1 MLEASAWIITIAFS
15 VFAVSVGWRMRR
27 KASASFTDYAVAGTS
42 LPLIIIAFTDL
53 STIMG
58 AGNFVGEAEEGFDV
72 GYSQLAFVVGE
83 QGSKIAFALLFAG
96 FAGRFAYRTLAEMMD
111 DLILRDPIS
120 RGLVALLTLSL
131 MVSWI
136 GGQGLGLGLLFSAF
150 TGADP
155 TLIIFM
161 FTGIFIAYA
170 ALGGMHAVARV
181 EFVLGALIL
190 VLGIAY
196 YLQVFSL
203 VDFSLSTLNT
213 RLDAGGHHELTEFE
227 LHIDTLTLFLTGL
240 LGVLGA
246 QVYWQRCFAA
256 RDANS
261 ARRGMLIAGTVATVF
276 VCCTVLVGMVARAV
290 NPSLDAAAAMPW
302 LMTNE
307 VPMYMTIAVFG
318 LVLVAA
324 NGSAAANLNA
334 ATVIVVND
342 LVTAFKPGITDK
354 QMVQAG
360 RLLTVV
366 IGLLAA
372 VAALYAESIIG
383 LFARAYTLLACSVV
397 PLLLVGLVWK
407 RNRRRPFTMGAKN
420 SRVTAWGARSSLV
433 VGATSGQVVG
443 LYTGFA
449 VAVVCAVVVSLLTPE
464 DAESPIPDPALNR

>member
-1 MLEASAWIITIAFS
+1 MLEASAWIMTIAFS

-42 LPLIIIAFTDL
+42 LPLIVIAFTDL

-58 AGNFVGEAEEGFDV
+58 AGNFVGEAEEGFEI

-111 DLILRDPIS
+111 DLILRDSIS

-136 GGQGLGLGLLFSAF
+136 GGQGLGLGLLFSSF

-161 FTGIFIAYA
+161 FTAIFIAYA
-170 ALGGMHAVARV
+170 AMGGMHAVARV
-181 EFVLGALIL
+181 EFVLGALIV

-203 VDFSLSTLNT
+203 VDFSPATLNEQ
-213 RLDAGGHHELTEFE
+213 LEAAGHGGLTDFE
-227 LHIDTLTLFLTGL
+227 IHLDTLTLFLTGL

-256 RDANS
+256 RDGRS
-261 ARRGMLIAGTVATVF
+261 ARRGMLIAGTIATIF
-276 VCCTVLVGMVARAV
+276 VCCTVLVGMVARAL
-290 NPSLDAAAAMPW
+290 NPTVDAADAMPW
-302 LMTNE
+302 LMANE
-307 VPMYMTIAVFG
+307 VPTYMTIAVFG
-318 LVLVAA
+318 LVLIAA

-342 LVTAFKPGITDK
+342 LIAPFKNDITDR
-354 QMVQAG
+354 QMVYAG
-360 RLLTVV
+360 RVLTVV
-366 IGLLAA
+366 IGLAA
-372 VAALYAESIIG
+372 AMAALYAESIIG

-397 PLLLVGLVWK
+397 PLMLVGLVWK
-407 RNRRRPFTMGAKN
+407 RHRRARFTMGVEN
-420 SRVTAWGARSSLV
+420 SNVTVWGARTALV
-433 VGATSGQVVG
+433 AGAISGQVVG

-449 VAVVCAVVVSLLTPE
+449 VAVGCAVFVSLLTRPRLE
-464 DAESPIPDPALNR
+464 VPAATP

>member
-15 VFAVSVGWRMRR
+15 VFAVTVGWRMRR

-58 AGNFVGEAEEGFDV
+58 AGNFVGEAEEGFEI
-72 GYSQLAFVVGE
+72 GYSQFAFVVGE

-120 RGLVALLTLSL
+120 RGLVALLTLAL
-131 MVSWI
+131 MISWV
-136 GGQGLGLGLLFSAF
+136 GGQGLGLGLLFSYF

-161 FTGIFIAYA
+161 FTAIFIAYA

-203 VDFSLSTLNT
+203 VDFSIPQLNA
-213 RLDAGGHHELTEFE
+213 RLDAADAHELTRFDF
-227 LHIDTLTLFLTGL
+227 HIDTLTLFLTGL

-256 RDANS
+256 RDGRS
-261 ARRGMLIAGTVATVF
+261 ARRGMLIAGSIATLF
-276 VCCTVLVGMVARAV
+276 VCGTVLVGMVARAV
-290 NPSLDAAAAMPW
+290 NPSVEASEAVPW
-302 LMTNE
+302 LMMNE
-307 VPMYMTIAVFG
+307 VPIVMTILVFG
-318 LVLVAA
+318 LVLIAA

-342 LVTAFKPGITDK
+342 LIATFRPGITDR
-354 QMVQAG
+354 QMVRAG
-360 RLLTVV
+360 RVLTVL

-372 VAALYAESIIG
+372 LAALYAESIIG
-383 LFARAYTLLACSVV
+383 LFAQAYTLLACSVV
-397 PLLLVGLVWK
+397 PLLLVGLLWK
-407 RNRRRPFTMGAKN
+407 RDRSASFTMGTKN
-420 SRVTAWGARSSLV
+420 SRVTVWSARTALLAGAL
-433 VGATSGQVVG
+433 GGQLFN
-443 LYTGFA
+443 LYAGFA
-449 VAVVCAVVVSLLTPE
+449 IAVVAAVVVSQLTRTSEVHVQTPQT
-464 DAESPIPDPALNR
+464 